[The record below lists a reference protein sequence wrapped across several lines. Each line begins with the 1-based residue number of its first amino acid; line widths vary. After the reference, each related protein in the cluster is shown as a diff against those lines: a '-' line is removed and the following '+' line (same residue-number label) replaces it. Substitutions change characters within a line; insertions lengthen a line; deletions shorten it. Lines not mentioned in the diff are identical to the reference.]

1 MRNYY
6 QSFISYD
13 IVVNIEAFSHDD
25 NVVFNLTVFDSNYN
39 KCRIENINID
49 YLKFYLET
57 LMTTINLAR
66 NSNHNV
72 STAKPVI
79 LSNANTKLGC
89 VSLNKGEE
97 GVVIVLDQ
105 FVKRICTD
113 FYDITIRDIKDSISL
128 LDRITNEFLANIIKK

>member
-1 MRNYY
+1 MRRYY
-6 QSFISYD
+6 QSFISYG
-13 IVVNIEAFSHDD
+13 IAVNIEAFTHDD
-25 NVVFNLTVFDSNYN
+25 NAVFNLTIFDRSYN
-39 KCRIENINID
+39 KCSVENVNIE
-49 YLKFYLET
+49 YLRMYFET

-89 VSLNKGEE
+89 VSLDKGEE

-105 FVKRICTD
+105 FVKRIYPE
-113 FYDITIRDIKDSISL
+113 FYDITIRNIKDSISL
-128 LDRITNEFLANIIKK
+128 LDKITNEFLANIIKK